1 MTRPVAIRVV
11 TRVAA
16 NGLTHDQDLVAV
28 EAPIA
33 LRLHPHDGAVRD
45 LGLLMRTPGHDEDLA
60 AGVLAAEGVISCAA
74 DIETIEIHTTDPRE
88 PGAADTMDVIDV
100 WVGPGADVRAISD
113 RVGTATS
120 ACGLCGR
127 LSMRQID
134 RLGGP
139 LSASAPLVGAD
150 LIQSLPTRLREV
162 QHAFAQTGG
171 LHAAAVFTAEGQLV
185 DVREDVGR
193 HNAVDKVVGALV
205 RRNALPARDLILAVS
220 GRIAYEIVQKA
231 AMGGLPMIVAVGAPT
246 DLAVDAARACGI
258 TVIGFARDERF
269 NVYTHRQRVRE
280 FFPTHGLIE

>member
-1 MTRPVAIRVV
+1 MNRPVAIRVV
-11 TRVAA
+11 SRVTGA
-16 NGLTHDQDLVAV
+16 GRTHDQDLVAV

-33 LRLHPHDGAVRD
+33 LRLHPHEGEASD

-60 AGVLAAEGVISCAA
+60 AGVLAAEGVISRAA
-74 DIETIEIHTTDPRE
+74 DIAAIEVSTSAEGD
-88 PGAADTMDVIDV
+88 DSVDVLHV
-100 WVGPGADVRAISD
+100 WVDAQADVKAISA

-139 LSASAPLVGAD
+139 LSLTTPLVGAGM
-150 LIQSLPTRLREV
+150 ISSLPTRLREA

-171 LHAAAVFTAEGQLV
+171 LHAAGVFTAEGELV
-185 DVREDVGR
+185 EIREDVGR
-193 HNAVDKVVGALV
+193 HNAVDKVVGALL
-205 RRNALPARDLILAVS
+205 RRDALPARDLILAVS
-220 GRIAYEIVQKA
+220 GRVAYEIVQKA

-258 TVIGFARDERF
+258 TVVGFTRDDRF
-269 NVYTHRQRVRE
+269 NIYTHGQRV
-280 FFPTHGLIE
+280 P